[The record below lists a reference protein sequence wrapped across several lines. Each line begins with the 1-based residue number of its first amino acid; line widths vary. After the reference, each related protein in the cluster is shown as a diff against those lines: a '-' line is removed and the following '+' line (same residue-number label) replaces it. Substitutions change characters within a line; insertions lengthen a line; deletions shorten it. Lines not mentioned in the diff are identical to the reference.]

1 MLQSAER
8 PISMKTCPLCETKAF
23 LAVRKCK
30 NPDCGWNFVL
40 KVQDRDGTLAAAAPP
55 LPNQRG
61 KRNAAD
67 ILAGTPYVPT
77 GAGPLAVAA
86 ATAAQQAKRQAREMA
101 PASVSTRVGNVTS
114 HSHISQEDDGNMDT
128 CVVCGDMGM
137 LICCEICPLSYHA
150 DCAGLRT
157 VPQGFWSCPQV
168 SHREQRS
175 GSGEARKKGSMK
187 RLSCATRLLMLTHL
201 RLLCVLLLSLQQC
214 TQKNLTAAAT
224 AAAAASASAGARS
237 GGAAAASSAAAVR
250 PAALLA
256 AHTLSIQDGL
266 DPFHQRLNACLDYS
280 HTQVFEMDGY
290 TFQCFAPPNLQALD
304 PAAQG
309 AAAAQTPA
317 QAQAQK
323 AAAAARAAQ
332 AVSSQ
337 QPQQPQQQQTSAA
350 QPPAPAAS
358 S

>member
-1 MLQSAER
+1 
-8 PISMKTCPLCETKAF
+8 MKTCPLCETKAY

-55 LPNQRG
+55 GPNQRG

-67 ILAGTPYVPT
+67 ILAGTPYIPT

-86 ATAAQQAKRQAREMA
+86 ATAAQQAKRQARELA
-101 PASVSTRVGNVTS
+101 PASVSTRVGNVSS
-114 HSHISQEDDGNMDT
+114 HSHISLEDDGNMDT

-168 SHREQRS
+168 RHRRAGRRPRPPHVVASTDRS
-175 GSGEARKKGSMK
+175 RTRKSASM
-187 RLSCATRLLMLTHL
+187 
-201 RLLCVLLLSLQQC
+201 LLLLLILITPRVVLACFLLSQC

-224 AAAAASASAGARS
+224 AAAAASASAAGAKS
-237 GGAAAASSAAAVR
+237 GGGAASAAAAASR

-280 HTQVFEMDGY
+280 HAPMYEMDGY

-304 PAAQG
+304 PATQG

-337 QPQQPQQQQTSAA
+337 QQQQQQQQQTAVA
-350 QPPAPAAS
+350 QPAAPAAS